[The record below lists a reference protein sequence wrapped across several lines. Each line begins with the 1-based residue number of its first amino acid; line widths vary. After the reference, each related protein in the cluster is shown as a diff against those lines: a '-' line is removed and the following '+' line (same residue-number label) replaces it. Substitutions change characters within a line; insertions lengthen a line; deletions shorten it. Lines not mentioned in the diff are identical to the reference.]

1 MADKGVEII
10 VGTLTDRTFGPI
22 VMVGLGGMTT
32 ELFKDVAYRP
42 APVSPEAAAAMLSEL
57 KGAPLLDG
65 FRGAPAA
72 DRVAL
77 STLVAR
83 VSSIAVCLREDLA
96 EIELNPVLVHP
107 VGQGL
112 TIADALIVRA
122 EASAE
127 RAPASS
133 AGL

>member
-1 MADKGVEII
+1 
-10 VGTLTDRTFGPI
+10 
-22 VMVGLGGMTT
+22 
-32 ELFKDVAYRP
+32 VAQ
-42 APVSPEAAAAMLSEL
+42 
-57 KGAPLLDG
+57 
-65 FRGAPAA
+65 
-72 DRVAL
+72 
-77 STLVAR
+77 